1 MRELK
6 QLEGKKQV
14 IRIKQVA
21 VREPVREPLTDE
33 QKEGKSSKN
42 LKNESGSKSK
52 ARAFIVGKVQAK
64 PQVFM
69 KFQDNEEKPAYLRTQ
84 KSRRQLLEQQPAES
98 KPVAIPQI
106 LVINSKFLAMDSYPS
121 SPTNEARMEVR
132 SDSAAFTKTSEV
144 HSSDNIIENEDGS
157 PVHPWSSPMS
167 NGETED
173 QRIDGIPEEF
183 PTESKRED
191 PEFDPEPNSWEEESP
206 DFTQTT
212 IRLPRKTWFET
223 NLPSIDYDDS
233 SLSPYFQARD
243 ASRKRLDAIMAG
255 PSSAKSVRKFYDDAL
270 LTNNRHQATFAR
282 VNPNQVIVQPEC
294 MLARGTM
301 CVTEFWT
308 DRQRNEVVKK
318 MGNTATCFSFDDRS
332 KKIMSNETL
341 FRPEK
346 LRLQRAAEDRRHL
359 VSSNYEKEKN
369 VKNNQRLPS
378 LRARNHPGVRMTIP
392 GNGQSQTER
401 ESLER
406 TKSAKGGSN
415 GNSPTGV
422 IDSPKSPHR
431 IKFLLSIS
439 ERLDEESQVMLKPVS
454 YTHLTL
460 PTIYSV

>member
-1 MRELK
+1 
-6 QLEGKKQV
+6 
-14 IRIKQVA
+14 
-21 VREPVREPLTDE
+21 
-33 QKEGKSSKN
+33 
-42 LKNESGSKSK
+42 
-52 ARAFIVGKVQAK
+52 
-64 PQVFM
+64 
-69 KFQDNEEKPAYLRTQ
+69 
-84 KSRRQLLEQQPAES
+84 
-98 KPVAIPQI
+98 
-106 LVINSKFLAMDSYPS
+106 
-121 SPTNEARMEVR
+121 
-132 SDSAAFTKTSEV
+132 
-144 HSSDNIIENEDGS
+144 
-157 PVHPWSSPMS
+157 
-167 NGETED
+167 
-173 QRIDGIPEEF
+173 
-183 PTESKRED
+183 
-191 PEFDPEPNSWEEESP
+191 
-206 DFTQTT
+206 
-212 IRLPRKTWFET
+212 
-223 NLPSIDYDDS
+223 
-233 SLSPYFQARD
+233 
-243 ASRKRLDAIMAG
+243 MAG